1 MNMKITTLM
10 DVYNCL
16 KGRGGE
22 EIHLPQNVLEG
33 AGRCISRMVELGA
46 DGVKSEVKL
55 DKTADSRYSNLDH
68 AAGEIAVPCTCNPA
82 TARVSYQSDGFY
94 AAKLPS

>member
-33 AGRCISRMVELGA
+33 AGRCISRMVELG
-46 DGVKSEVKL
+46 G
-55 DKTADSRYSNLDH
+55 
-68 AAGEIAVPCTCNPA
+68 
-82 TARVSYQSDGFY
+82 
-94 AAKLPS
+94 